1 LYKIS
6 TPPDSDITGWHGF
19 HSDDA
24 GYIELRKLFDY
35 LKDAKQIGPKI
46 AGREKNPA
54 ANGDFEN
61 DDDGHG
67 QVEIC
72 LVDAEDLLRDPEKTC
87 KAYCKSVG
95 LQFHPSMLSW
105 TSDDHRRA
113 EAAFQ
118 KSWALHVNALSSISL
133 KPRVY
138 VSISP
143 RLSPR
148 PAS

>member
-1 LYKIS
+1 MYKIS

-19 HSDDA
+19 HPDDE

-35 LKDAKQIGPKI
+35 PKDAKQIGPKI
-46 AGREKNPA
+46 AGQEKHPA

-61 DDDGHG
+61 EDDGHS

-72 LVDAEDLLRDPEKTC
+72 LVEVGDLLRDPEKTC
-87 KAYCKSVG
+87 KAYWKSVG

-105 TSDDHRRA
+105 TLGDHRRA

-118 KSWALHVNALSSISL
+118 RSWALQINALSSTLL

-143 RLSPR
+143 RLPRR